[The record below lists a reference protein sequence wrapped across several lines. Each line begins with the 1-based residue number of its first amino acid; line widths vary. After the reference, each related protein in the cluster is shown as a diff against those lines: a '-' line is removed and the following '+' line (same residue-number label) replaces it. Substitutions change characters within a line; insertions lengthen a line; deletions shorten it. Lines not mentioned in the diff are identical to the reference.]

1 MIKKFLPILIFLSA
15 LSVSGSAA
23 FYSVLGLSK
32 LFAGASTQVIIMAA
46 SLEFAKLVVASLLY
60 NYWGKLNV
68 ILRSYLMVAVFILML
83 ITSGGIYGYLSSA
96 YQETATKTELMDK
109 TVSLLEIKKNRFE
122 QKRGEL
128 LTEKGYLTQNISD
141 LRKSISN
148 PSQVQYIDK
157 STGQLI
163 TTTSSSSR
171 RSLEKELKS
180 TVVEKDSI
188 DVQIGSVTD
197 SLTFVETAI
206 LNQNIENETQS
217 ELGPLKYLSG
227 ITGKPM
233 ETVVNW
239 FLLLIIFVFDPLAI
253 SMVIAANVAF
263 NKTFEDK
270 LQTTN
275 KNKKLTKKVIDYS
288 VTDDVVSENDENI
301 NQPREIVYRKR
312 DL

>member
-1 MIKKFLPILIFLSA
+1 MFKKFLPILIFLSA
-15 LSVSGSAA
+15 LTVSGSAA
-23 FYSVLGLSK
+23 FYSVFGLSK
-32 LFAGASTQVIIMAA
+32 LFAGASTQVMIMAA
-46 SLEFAKLVVASLLY
+46 SLEFAKLVVSSLLY

-68 ILRSYLMVAVFILML
+68 ILRSYLVVAVFVLML

-109 TVSLLEIKKNRFE
+109 TISLLEIKKNRFE

-128 LTEKGYLTQNISD
+128 LTEKKYLTENISD

-148 PSQVQYIDK
+148 PSQVQYIDRT
-157 STGQLI
+157 TGQLI
-163 TTTSSSSR
+163 TTTSTSTR
-171 RSLEKELKS
+171 RSLETELKS
-180 TVVEKDSI
+180 AVLERDSI
-188 DVQIGSVTD
+188 ELKIGSVTD
-197 SLTFVETAI
+197 SLTFIETQI

-227 ITGKPM
+227 VTGKPM
-233 ETVVNW
+233 GTVVNW

-263 NKTFEDK
+263 NKSNKED
-270 LQTTN
+270 THIIN
-275 KNKKLTKKVIDYS
+275 GDRKVTDEINHHS
-288 VTDDVVSENDENI
+288 VTEDVVNENDENI